1 MNKNAERF
9 IMFCLGMMMT
19 AIIVGMLKRIDPAAD
34 ALYRQGQID
43 ALNGVVHYELQ
54 TQPDGSKIWKRKEK

>member
-1 MNKNAERF
+1 MNKNAERLIIF
-9 IMFCLGMMMT
+9 GLGMMMT
-19 AIIVGMLKRIDPAAD
+19 AIILGMLKRIDPPASP
-34 ALYRQGQID
+34 LYRQGQID

>member
-1 MNKNAERF
+1 MFF
-9 IMFCLGMMMT
+9 IGT
-19 AIIVGMLKRIDPAAD
+19 ATTSFIFVILISIFPEKTS
-34 ALYRQGQID
+34 LYRQGQID

>member
-43 ALNGVVHYELQ
+43 ALNGVIHYELQ

>member
-1 MNKNAERF
+1 MNKNSERF
-9 IMFCLGMMMT
+9 IIFCLGMMMT
-19 AIIVGMLKRIDPAAD
+19 AIIHGMLKRIDPAASP
-34 ALYRQGQID
+34 LYRQGQID

>member
-1 MNKNAERF
+1 MNKNAERLIGF
-9 IMFCLGMMMT
+9 GLGMMMT
-19 AIIVGMLKRIDPAAD
+19 AIIFVILISIFPEKTS
-34 ALYRQGQID
+34 LYRQGQID